1 MEVEIIEASTSDYI
15 EVNRI
20 VREGHEEHV
29 EGDRSIFRSV
39 ETVMPEDY
47 YNELL
52 KNDNSKIFIAKL
64 EEETVGFAIISLE
77 VSPPFPSLVSRNYA
91 YIHDFGVDQRKKRRS
106 IGSKL
111 FERCIQWSEEKNVT
125 TVELNV
131 WEFNKDALAFYE
143 KQGMNAI
150 SRRMRIDIK

>member
-1 MEVEIIEASTSDYI
+1 MDVKIIEASTSDYI

-20 VREGHEEHV
+20 VTEGHEEHV
-29 EGDRSIFRSV
+29 EGDRSTFRSV

-52 KNDNSKIFIAKL
+52 MSNNSKIFIAKL
-64 EEETVGFAIISLE
+64 EEETVGFAIISME
-77 VSPPFPSLVSRNYA
+77 VSSAFPSLVSRNYA

-111 FERCIQWSEEKNVT
+111 FERCIQWADERNATSL
-125 TVELNV
+125 ELNV

-143 KQGMNAI
+143 KHGMKAI
-150 SRRMRIDIK
+150 SRRMRIDI

>member
-1 MEVEIIEASTSDYI
+1 MDVKIIEACTADYI

-20 VREGHEEHV
+20 VTEGHEEHV
-29 EGDRSIFRSV
+29 IGDHSIFRSV

-52 KNDNSKIFIAKL
+52 MSEDSKIFIAKI
-64 EEETVGFAIISLE
+64 EGEAVGFAIISME
-77 VSPPFPSLVSRNYA
+77 ESPPFPSMISRKYA
-91 YIHDFGVDQRKKRRS
+91 YIHDFGVDQRTKRQS

-111 FERCIQWSEEKNVT
+111 FERCFQWAEERNAAS
-125 TVELNV
+125 VELNV

-143 KQGMNAI
+143 KLGMKTI
-150 SRRMRIDIK
+150 SRRMRIDI